1 MPTPKVKSVYSK
13 QLKAIVDRAHCLR
26 TLMRK
31 DEWPGLY
38 ELLGKFS
45 TFAQGYIGLL
55 SACPDE
61 ITESRVALKTGIEQL
76 LHEWNILSRACEQRY
91 GAGQEEGPRGFRY
104 NLCEAEKRLQGYC
117 DRWHPLQ
124 ASEGYLRLHDPVVYF
139 EKLYGI
145 SRALCAPDIP
155 VVSIPLTDYNAPDRW
170 QALAHELGHHIY
182 WNALE
187 IKAANKLHA
196 DLRDAIA
203 KALKQ
208 QKAGRQRM
216 RIWDTWLEEIFA
228 DTCGTL
234 LAGADFAESAQ
245 NLAWNETDQVSDLGK
260 DDREHPC
267 AYVRPRIAIEV
278 LREIANRSTVAPMKA
293 VLLGDGADSRGIVG
307 RLEERWDQCCRRVE
321 GLKRHQIPMTLQDLK
336 VDIPV
341 VVRAILDTP
350 IWPSEKTLWDLVDWY
365 GQGQADYDARKLKS
379 LRRRIAGDLEPLPVA
394 LRDLTKVT
402 LPEIDSSMLSP
413 AVLPLW
419 TYLNDQ
425 AQKSIREGKFKRK
438 QKSAVVW
445 SLLLELQM
453 VETRYWLN
461 LPIPYLLHP
470 HNWVKYGHV
479 LPIHPGHLK
488 GHRSGVVPI
497 NVLHPPENG

>member
-1 MPTPKVKSVYSK
+1 MPTPRVKPVYSK
-13 QLKAIVDRAHCLR
+13 QLKAMLDRAQYLR
-26 TLMRK
+26 TLMSK

-55 SACPDE
+55 KACPDE
-61 ITESRVALKTGIEQL
+61 ITESRVALKTGIERL
-76 LHEWNILSRACEQRY
+76 LQEWNILSRACEQRY
-91 GAGQEEGPRGFRY
+91 GAEQEKDPKGFRH
-104 NLCEAEKRLQGYC
+104 NLREAEKRLQGYC

-124 ASEGYLRLHDPVVYF
+124 ASEGYSQLRDPVVYF

-145 SRALCAPDIP
+145 SRALCAPNIP

-187 IKAANKLHA
+187 IKAADKLHA

-203 KALKQ
+203 KALKK
-208 QKAGRQRM
+208 QKASRQRM
-216 RIWDTWLEEIFA
+216 RIWDAWLEEIFA

-234 LAGADFAESAQ
+234 LAGFDFAESAQ
-245 NLAWNETDQVSDLGK
+245 NLAWNETDQVSDLSK
-260 DDREHPC
+260 DDGEHPC

-278 LREIANRSTVAPMKA
+278 LHEIANRSTGSLLKA
-293 VLLGDGADSRGIVG
+293 TLLGDGADGKGIVG
-307 RLEERWDQCCRRVE
+307 RLEERWDQCCQQAE
-321 GLKRHQIPMTLQDLK
+321 ELKRHKTNVTMRDLK
-336 VDIPV
+336 VDVPV

-350 IWPSEKTLWDLVDWY
+350 IWPGEKTLWDLVDWY

-379 LRRRIAGDLEPLPVA
+379 LRRRIASDLEPPPAV
-394 LRDLTKVT
+394 LRDLSKVT
-402 LPEIDSSMLSP
+402 LPEIDSSRLSP

-425 AQKSIREGKFKRK
+425 AQESIREGKFKRK

-445 SLLLELQM
+445 SLLMELQM
-453 VETRYWLN
+453 VETQYWSFPFN
-461 LPIPYLLHP
+461 LPDP
-470 HNWVKYGHV
+470 HGWVNGH
-479 LPIHPGHLK
+479 LFPAHPGHLR
-488 GHRSGVVPI
+488 GHRSAAETSFTI
-497 NVLHPPENG
+497 NP